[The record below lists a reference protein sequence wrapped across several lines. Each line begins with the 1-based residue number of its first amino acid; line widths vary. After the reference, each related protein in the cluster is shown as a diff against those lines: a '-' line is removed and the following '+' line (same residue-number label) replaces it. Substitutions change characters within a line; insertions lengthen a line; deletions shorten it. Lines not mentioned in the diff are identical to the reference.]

1 MSTARLA
8 SRAYVG
14 ARSESI
20 FRNRTTASCPARSG
34 RPSSRPIRRA
44 ELSGSTRNQTTG
56 WPSRASAIAR
66 VIGAPAPRLRT
77 PGAARSSIVISRSSA
92 RKYGSPSV
100 SKISRMV
107 RPSRC
112 SRTRSTSRCGR
123 PSRSARSGPT
133 VDLPEPDNPIRAI
146 AFMAAARSWGDRG
159 PNGFPRQEPSASPL
173 AGPGEH
179 TDEERPC
186 AHAPLGQGSSPTA
199 RSRSGWSTTVR

>member
-1 MSTARLA
+1 MSTVRLA

-20 FRNRTTASCPARSG
+20 FRKRITASCPARSG
-34 RPSSRPIRRA
+34 RPSSCPILRA
-44 ELSGSTRNQTTG
+44 ELSGFTRSQMTG

-66 VIGAPAPRLRT
+66 VIGAPPPRLRT
-77 PGAARSSIVISRSSA
+77 PGASRSSIVISRSNA

-123 PSRSARSGPT
+123 PSRSARSGPI
-133 VDLPEPDNPIRAI
+133 VDFPEPDNPIRTI
-146 AFMAAARSWGDRG
+146 AFKATARSWGDRDQT
-159 PNGFPRQEPSASPL
+159 GFSRQEPSASPVIDSGVRTG
-173 AGPGEH
+173 A
-179 TDEERPC
+179 RFSC
-186 AHAPLGQGSSPTA
+186 AHVPRDEGSAPSTGSRKGCASTA
-199 RSRSGWSTTVR
+199 R